1 MLPIKSKESMNWV
14 MEHAEEIEAAMTML
28 NKRLK
33 NLSETLD
40 EKFSRTARIKN
51 NN

>member
-1 MLPIKSKESMNWV
+1 MLPINSKDSMNWV
-14 MEHAEEIEAAMTML
+14 MEHAEGIETAMTML

-40 EKFSRTARIKN
+40 EENPKI
-51 NN
+51 

>member
-1 MLPIKSKESMNWV
+1 MNWV

-40 EKFSRTARIKN
+40 EEHPNLNARIKN
-51 NN
+51 NY